1 MERDSLSDSD
11 APRGRRRRILLIFA
25 GVVLALGGA
34 VISWQHVRDDAA
46 GTRPGRTIFAP
57 EERAPEGV
65 RIRVEILNATA
76 TPRLA
81 QGATRLLRDRGF
93 DVVATGNSPAR
104 RDSTLVLDRTN
115 HPEWA
120 RLVASVLGRSGAVA
134 LRPDTSRYVDITV
147 LLGADWVP
155 PAKAFDP

>member
-1 MERDSLSDSD
+1 MV
-11 APRGRRRRILLIFA
+11 ALLLVA
-25 GVVLALGGA
+25 A
-34 VISWQHVRDDAA
+34 VA
-46 GTRPGRTIFAP
+46 GTLWWRGAGTDGRNAGRTLFTP

-65 RIRVEILNATA
+65 RVRVEVLNATA

-104 RDSTLVLDRTN
+104 ERTIVLDRTD

-120 RLVASVLGRSGAVA
+120 RLVASVLGKGGAVE

-147 LLGADWVP
+147 LLGADWTP
-155 PAKAFDP
+155 PAKAFNP

>member
-1 MERDSLSDSD
+1 VERDPLNGPD
-11 APRGRRRRILLIFA
+11 APPRRRRWIILVIA
-25 GVVLALGGA
+25 VLAVAAGGA
-34 VISWQHVRDDAA
+34 AVWWVTASDDG
-46 GTRPGRTIFAP
+46 GTRSARTLFTP

-81 QGATRLLRDRGF
+81 QSATRLLRDRGF
-93 DVVATGNSPAR
+93 DVVSIGNNPTR

-120 RLVASVLGRSGAVA
+120 RLVASVLGRSSAVA
-134 LRPDTSRYVDITV
+134 ARPDSSRYVDITV
-147 LLGADWVP
+147 LLGADWTP
-155 PAKAFDP
+155 PSKAFDP

>member
-1 MERDSLSDSD
+1 MNHLDDD
-11 APRGRRRRILLIFA
+11 IPPRVRRRRVAIVAVALLLLTGTIGTFW
-25 GVVLALGGA
+25 
-34 VISWQHVRDDAA
+34 WQRSAQDGS
-46 GTRPGRTIFAP
+46 GTPGRTLFTP

-65 RIRVEILNATA
+65 RVRVEILNATA

-93 DVVATGNSPAR
+93 DVVATGNSPQR

-120 RLVASVLGRSGAVA
+120 RLVASVLGKGGAVE

-147 LLGADWVP
+147 LLGADWTP
-155 PAKAFDP
+155 PSKTFNP

>member
-1 MERDSLSDSD
+1 MNDDEV
-11 APRGRRRRILLIFA
+11 APRRRRRTIALVLGLLIAATA
-25 GVVLALGGA
+25 GAALWWIRGA
-34 VISWQHVRDDAA
+34 GDGSAS
-46 GTRPGRTIFAP
+46 RPARTLFTP

-65 RIRVEILNATA
+65 RVRVEILNATA

-93 DVVATGNSPAR
+93 DVVSTGNSPQR

-120 RLVASVLGRSGAVA
+120 RLVASVLGRGDAVE
-134 LRPDTSRYVDITV
+134 LRPDSSRYVDVTV
-147 LLGADWVP
+147 LLGADWTP
-155 PAKAFDP
+155 PTKAFNP

>member
-1 MERDSLSDSD
+1 MSD
-11 APRGRRRRILLIFA
+11 ATGAKIHRNWMIAIVIALILT
-25 GVVLALGGA
+25 GGA
-34 VISWQHVRDDAA
+34 GMLWWKGSSSATSGSRS
-46 GTRPGRTIFAP
+46 GRTLFAP
-57 EERAPEGV
+57 QERAPEGV

-81 QGATRLLRDRGF
+81 QSATRLLRDRGF
-93 DVVATGNSPAR
+93 DVVATGNSPTR

-120 RLVASVLGRSGAVA
+120 RLVASVLGRTGSGAVE

-147 LLGADWVP
+147 LLGAEWTP
-155 PAKAFDP
+155 PTKAFHP